1 MIEPTPTSPS
11 TRARGLQASTQGSPL
26 DGALAR
32 WATLTALVALT
43 VLVAALMAGD
53 GAYQRPPEGL
63 PDAGAL
69 VGWSLPGFRMLADVA
84 GVLTV
89 GFVLAGVIL
98 LPSRNGE
105 LWGLQVRSLRLAGLF
120 AAAWTVLII
129 VEALLTAADII
140 GEPVSRTISGP
151 GLRSFLTQTTFGT
164 ALLVQAGLA
173 AAVAVCLPWILSPRV
188 GLIALVLA
196 LGAFIPQALT
206 GHAASSG
213 SHDLAI
219 ASMLVHLT
227 GAALWIGGLAGL
239 CWAATRGSTS
249 LAHAVPRY
257 STLAGWCFAGVALS
271 GVVNAAIRLGSL
283 SNLIHSSY
291 GTLVFAKAIALTIL
305 GTFGWRH
312 RRATVPRFAALRSPA
327 GGTRTAG
334 PSGAVPR
341 PSPAGDARAR
351 DDERSEER
359 PVKQRQSAAGAMFLK
374 LAAAELTVM
383 IATVALAVGLS
394 RSPTPVTGNANETPA
409 AALLGFPLPPRPTLA
424 RYAFSFVPNGFMIA
438 VVVLG
443 GALYATG
450 LLSLR
455 RRGIQWPVGRT
466 IAWYGGL
473 AILLYA
479 TCGGLGL
486 YAHVL
491 FSAHMTAHMVLS
503 MVAPIPLVLAA
514 PITLAIRTLPG
525 PRVPGDL
532 SPRQVLLRVLHSRV
546 VVGLSHPVVALAL
559 FVGSLYGLYFTGIFT
574 RLMGSHLGHVAMEVH
589 FLAVGLLFFWVL
601 IGVDPQPRRVQP
613 LLKVV
618 VLFAGMAL
626 HAFFA
631 VALMSSTTAFGES
644 YWSQLNRPYVTDLV
658 ADQVRGGQISWALDE
673 LPMLLVLAAVF
684 VQWIRS
690 DEREA
695 RRIDRQLDREA
706 HATASAGGELTAYNA
721 YLAELAE
728 RDRRAAPPA
737 DRGGKPTANA
747 PPGNVGRDGAG

>member
-1 MIEPTPTSPS
+1 V
-11 TRARGLQASTQGSPL
+11 
-26 DGALAR
+26 ALAV
-32 WATLTALVALT
+32 LIEALI
-43 VLVAALMAGD
+43 AGD

-69 VGWSLPGFRMLADVA
+69 VGWSLPVCRMLADVA

-89 GFVLAGVIL
+89 GFILAGAIL
-98 LPSRNGE
+98 LPSRNDG
-105 LWGLQVRSLRLAGLF
+105 LWGLQVRSLRLAGVF
-120 AAAWTVLII
+120 AAAWTALII
-129 VEALLTAADII
+129 AEALLTAANII
-140 GEPVSRTISGP
+140 GEPLSSTISGP
-151 GLRSFLTQTTFGT
+151 GLRSFLTQTSLGT
-164 ALLVQAGLA
+164 ALLTQAALA

-196 LGAFIPQALT
+196 VGAFVPQALT
-206 GHAASSG
+206 GHAANSG

-249 LAHAVPRY
+249 LAYAVPRY
-257 STLAGWCFAGVALS
+257 STLAGWCFAGVGLS
-271 GVVNAAIRLGSL
+271 GVVNAAIRLGSVG
-283 SNLIHSSY
+283 NLIHSSY
-291 GTLVFAKAIALTIL
+291 GTLVIAKATALTIL

-312 RRATVPRFAALRSPA
+312 RRSTVPRFAALRSPA
-327 GGTRTAG
+327 RGAHMAG
-334 PSGAVPR
+334 PTSAVPR
-341 PSPAGDARAR
+341 PSPA
-351 DDERSEER
+351 SEER
-359 PVKQRQSAAGAMFLK
+359 PVRQRQSVARAIFLR
-374 LAAAELTVM
+374 LAAAELTIM

-394 RSPTPVTGNANETPA
+394 RSPTPVTESLNESPA

-424 RYAFSFVPNGFMIA
+424 RYAFGFVPNGFMIA
-438 VVVLG
+438 VVVLAG
-443 GALYATG
+443 VLYATG

-455 RRGIQWPVGRT
+455 RRGIRWPVGRT

-473 AILLYA
+473 AILLWA

-525 PRVPGDL
+525 PRTPGDL

-546 VVGLSHPVVALAL
+546 VVVLSHPVVALAL
-559 FVGSLYGLYFTGIFT
+559 FVGSLYGLYFTGLFT

-601 IGVDPQPRRVQP
+601 IGVDPHPRQVQP

-631 VALMSSTTAFGES
+631 VALMSSTTPFGES
-644 YWSQLNRPYVTDLV
+644 YWAQLNRPYLTDLV

-684 VQWIRS
+684 IQWIRS

-695 RRIDRQLDREA
+695 RRVDRQLDREA
-706 HATASAGGELTAYNA
+706 HAAVPAAGELTAYNA
-721 YLAELAE
+721 YLAALAE
-728 RDRRAAPPA
+728 RDRRAAPPTSP
-737 DRGGKPTANA
+737 DGKPTANA
-747 PPGNVGRDGAG
+747 PPGSGRRDRG

>member
-1 MIEPTPTSPS
+1 MIERTPTSPS
-11 TRARGLQASTQGSPL
+11 TQARGLQASTQGSPL
-26 DGALAR
+26 SSALAR
-32 WATLTALVALT
+32 WAAITAVVALA
-43 VLVAALMAGD
+43 VLVAALIVGD
-53 GAYQRPPEGL
+53 GAYQKPPEAL

-69 VGWSLPGFRMLADVA
+69 VGWTLPVVRMLADVA

-98 LPSRNGE
+98 LPSRDQE

-120 AAAWTVLII
+120 AAAWTVLVV
-129 VEALLTAADII
+129 VEALLTAADIV
-140 GEPVSRTISGP
+140 GEPLSTTISGP
-151 GLRSFLTQTTFGT
+151 GLRSFLTQTSLGT
-164 ALLVQAGLA
+164 ALLVQAALA
-173 AAVAVCLPWILSPRV
+173 AAVAICLPWILSPRV
-188 GLIALVLA
+188 GLVALVLA
-196 LGAFIPQALT
+196 VGAFVPQALT
-206 GHAASSG
+206 GHAAGSG

-239 CWAATRGSTS
+239 CWAATRGATS
-249 LAHAVPRY
+249 LAYAVPRY
-257 STLAGWCFAGVALS
+257 STLAGWCFAGVGLS
-271 GVVNAAIRLGSL
+271 GVVNAAVRLGSV
-283 SNLIHSSY
+283 SHLIHSSY
-291 GTLVFAKAIALTIL
+291 GTLVIAKAIALTIL

-312 RRATVPRFAALRSPA
+312 RRSTVPRFAALRSPA
-327 GGTRTAG
+327 GGTQTAG
-334 PSGAVPR
+334 PAAAVPR
-341 PSPAGDARAR
+341 PSPA
-351 DDERSEER
+351 SEER
-359 PVKQRQSAAGAMFLK
+359 QVKQRPTAARAIFLR

-394 RSPTPVTGNANETPA
+394 RSPTPVTKSVNESPA

-424 RYAFSFVPNGFMIA
+424 RYAFGFVPNGFMIA
-438 VVVLG
+438 VVVLA
-443 GALYATG
+443 GALYAAG
-450 LLSLR
+450 LMSLR
-455 RRGIQWPVGRT
+455 RRGIHWPVGRT

-473 AILLYA
+473 AILFYA

-525 PRVPGDL
+525 PRAPGDL

-546 VVGLSHPVVALAL
+546 VVVLSHPVVALAL
-559 FVGSLYGLYFTGIFT
+559 FVGSLYGLYFTGLFT

-601 IGVDPQPRRVQP
+601 VGVDPHPRQVQP

-631 VALMSSTTAFGES
+631 VALMSSTTPFGES
-644 YWSQLNRPYVTDLV
+644 YWSQLDRPYLTDLV
-658 ADQVRGGQISWALDE
+658 ADQLRGGQISWALDE

-684 VQWIRS
+684 IQWIRS

-706 HATASAGGELTAYNA
+706 RVAARADGEFTAYNA
-721 YLAELAE
+721 YLAALAE
-728 RDRRAAPPA
+728 RDRRPAPPA
-737 DRGGKPTANA
+737 GPDGKPTAKA
-747 PPGNVGRDGAG
+747 PPGNGRHDRG